1 MESSDRSL
9 KLYVKGVCKSVD
21 KLPSDESEMTFS
33 REESF
38 RIKHQVTDPLKFNRL
53 ITTINTKDLASKLLP
68 ERKYVVKEYPV
79 SVSVGRNSKDVS
91 AFAKKVA
98 ESNNETIINVLT
110 RWLERGGRSMRIRRA
125 LHSELQDNGIDI
137 ETVD

>member
-1 MESSDRSL
+1 MDSSDRSL
-9 KLYVKGVCKSVD
+9 KLYVEGVCKSVE
-21 KLPSDESEMTFS
+21 KPPSDESEMTFS

-53 ITTINTKDLASKLLP
+53 IPINPKDLASKLLP
-68 ERKYVVKEYPV
+68 EHKYVVKEYPV
-79 SVSVGRNSKDVS
+79 SVSVGGNSKDVS
-91 AFAKKVA
+91 AFAKQVA

-125 LHSELQDNGIDI
+125 LHSELQNNGIDI